1 MATNMEIA
9 NIILQQLGGTGR
21 LKIMAGCKDYIAI
34 ENGVQFGIGKNAAGI
49 NKAKIVLR
57 ADDLYDV
64 EFGTVRKNNK
74 TFEYTYKVVSK
85 TEGAYNDMLKSLFES
100 ATGMYLSL

>member
-9 NIILQQLGGTGR
+9 NIILQQLGGTGK
-21 LKIMAGCKDYIAI
+21 LKVMCGCKDYVAI
-34 ENGVQFGIGKNAAGI
+34 ENGVQFKVGKNAMGV
-49 NKAKIVLR
+49 NFCKIVLT

-64 EFGTVRKNNK
+64 EFGAIRNYEFKVKN
-74 TFEYTYKVVSK
+74 K

-100 ATGMYLSL
+100 ATGMYLSF